1 MSRIAY
7 VNGRYQPYR
16 DACVHVEDRGFQFA
30 DGVYEVCEVKDG
42 RLVDERRHMARL
54 LRSLG
59 ELRLG
64 LPMPLPALSIVLH
77 ETVRRNRVR
86 NGIVYLQITRGQAR
100 RDFAFPVPDT
110 LPSIVVTA
118 RSHDPAK
125 AEATAVEGI
134 AVITVPDRRWARP
147 DIKSVSLLPN
157 VLAKQAAR
165 DAGAREAWLVDAN
178 GFITEGASSNAWIVT
193 ADGDAVTRPVAD
205 NRILNGVSRA
215 VVLDAMAAR
224 GLAFKE
230 RAFTVAEAKAAREAF
245 VTAASQIVQPV
256 VRIDGSPVGDGRPGP
271 FALAL
276 RREFHRH
283 AEFT

>member
-7 VNGRYQPYR
+7 VNGRYQPFR

-100 RDFAFPVPDT
+100 RDFAFPAPDT
-110 LPSIVVTA
+110 RPSIVVTA
-118 RSHDPAK
+118 RSHDPVK

-205 NRILNGVSRA
+205 NRILNGISRA